1 MLKRLLIVPAA
12 VLAAAVAGCGT
23 PLPKVADNGPAP
35 GCVDNTGT
43 RLPNVDQSHC
53 VGFGRSWT
61 YSDIRSTGQTDVGQ
75 ALRDLDPSVRVTGNP

>member
-12 VLAAAVAGCGT
+12 VLAMAGCGT
-23 PLPKVADNGPAP
+23 PLPKVADNGPTP

-43 RLPNVDQSHC
+43 RLPGLDKDHC

-61 YSDIRSTGQTDVGQ
+61 QNDIRSTGQMDVGA